1 MGLLKLSYTTAQLQS
16 FIINTLE
23 NKELDIVERL
33 PQFTENIRNP
43 KVERAL
49 HEVRRLINSLID
61 KLWQT
66 CKIVMKLQTNLSNK
80 ESNN

>member
-1 MGLLKLSYTTAQLQS
+1 LGLLKLSYTTAQLQS